1 MAMTGDDILRNADA
15 FRAAYPNWPHA
26 EPERPAALRPPQMS
40 LGEQRARR
48 RAVVLGEAR
57 AHAAAKGI
65 TAGSPTLLDSDADL
79 AYALERADFTE
90 G

>member
-1 MAMTGDDILRNADA
+1 MTTLHD
-15 FRAAYPNWPHA
+15 NWPHA
-26 EPERPAALRPPQMS
+26 EPEPLRPPAMS

-65 TAGSPTLLDSDADL
+65 TADSPTTTDPETVRLYAEEKAD
-79 AYALERADFTE
+79 YR
-90 G
+90 

>member
-15 FRAAYPNWPHA
+15 FRAAYPSWPHA
-26 EPERPAALRPPQMS
+26 EPEPLRPPGMS
-40 LGEQRARR
+40 LAEQRARR
-48 RAVVLGEAR
+48 RAVVLGQAR

-65 TAGSPTLLDSDADL
+65 TADSPTLLDPDAEL
-79 AYALERADFTE
+79 AYAQEQADYDGGE